1 MRSIVTRLFFPTAL
15 LASLFTFAMVRAA
28 GGDLE
33 LAVVIPS
40 AATLVAAMLLERRM
54 PFQPKWNRA
63 DGDSATDWL
72 SMATLL
78 AAVDPLLKWAGPA
91 LVAALYARLDL
102 RGGLFP
108 PDLPFVLQVAM
119 AALIAEFGFYWAHR
133 LHHSRPALWWLHA
146 LHHGS
151 KRLYSVNNFRLHPLN
166 YGLNYLFGIL
176 PLLLIGAPPDVL
188 YGYLALTYPVLM
200 LQHANLPLRCGWLN
214 YVFST
219 NEVHRWHHSA
229 ACREGDS
236 NFGRALVVWD
246 HVFGTFRYQPEN
258 ANRPQAIGLYTG
270 NRYPAR
276 ASYWR
281 QVFSMFLPACCKAAA

>member
-200 LQHANLPLRCGWLN
+200 LQHANL
-214 YVFST
+214 T
-219 NEVHRWHHSA
+219 
-229 ACREGDS
+229 S
-236 NFGRALVVWD
+236 NGVLTMVRGTIPQELFGRENC
-246 HVFGTFRYQPEN
+246 GTSSDAMAGPSL
-258 ANRPQAIGLYTG
+258 I
-270 NRYPAR
+270 
-276 ASYWR
+276 S
-281 QVFSMFLPACCKAAA
+281 KAAGPLAAAMFMQAAPGPSTLVPLLFVHVDVTGVLSCRC